1 MSTTKVITGKVRF
14 SYVNI
19 FKSRAFQAGQD
30 AKYSVCLL
38 IPKED
43 KATIKK
49 IKAAIDAAVQ
59 DGISSKWG
67 GKKPANLKLPLRDG
81 DAERADE
88 APEYEGMYFL
98 NCNSTQKPGIVDKD
112 LNEILDP
119 DEVYSGCWGRAY
131 KARRTTMEPITIRW
145 ETGYMTI
152 NPDAF
157 FPTSAARIRKL
168 LRVVA
173 LDFEHQD
180 DIRMQ
185 LAGACE
191 SRAQEILDG
200 RKSLANEAVNHHQKA
215 ADLEPQ
221 IETAKRRITTLR
233 ACIKEQPKKARQLG
247 YPERLHNEREQLKKL
262 TAERS
267 GALSAFRK
275 KKREFEA
282 AEATAEK
289 LRQNAEVLRP

>member
-1 MSTTKVITGKVRF
+1 
-14 SYVNI
+14 
-19 FKSRAFQAGQD
+19 
-30 AKYSVCLL
+30 
-38 IPKED
+38 
-43 KATIKK
+43 
-49 IKAAIDAAVQ
+49 
-59 DGISSKWG
+59 
-67 GKKPANLKLPLRDG
+67 
-81 DAERADE
+81 
-88 APEYEGMYFL
+88 
-98 NCNSTQKPGIVDKD
+98 
-112 LNEILDP
+112 
-119 DEVYSGCWGRAY
+119 
-131 KARRTTMEPITIRW
+131 MEPITIRW
-145 ETGYMTI
+145 ETGHMTI

-180 DIRMQ
+180 VIRMQ

-191 SRAQEILDG
+191 SRAQELLDG
-200 RKSLANEAVNHHQKA
+200 RKSLANEAVNHHQK
-215 ADLEPQ
+215 EPQ

-247 YPERLHNEREQLKKL
+247 YPERLHEEREQLKKL

-289 LRQNAEVLRP
+289 LRQNAEMLRP

>member
-1 MSTTKVITGKVRF
+1 
-14 SYVNI
+14 
-19 FKSRAFQAGQD
+19 
-30 AKYSVCLL
+30 
-38 IPKED
+38 
-43 KATIKK
+43 
-49 IKAAIDAAVQ
+49 
-59 DGISSKWG
+59 
-67 GKKPANLKLPLRDG
+67 
-81 DAERADE
+81 
-88 APEYEGMYFL
+88 
-98 NCNSTQKPGIVDKD
+98 
-112 LNEILDP
+112 
-119 DEVYSGCWGRAY
+119 
-131 KARRTTMEPITIRW
+131 MEPIIIRW

-157 FPTSAARIRKL
+157 FPTSTARIRKL

-180 DIRMQ
+180 VIRMQ

-215 ADLEPQ
+215 AV
-221 IETAKRRITTLR
+221 TTLR
-233 ACIKEQPKKARQLG
+233 ACIKEQPKRARQLG
-247 YPERLHNEREQLKKL
+247 YPERLHEEREQLKKL

>member
-1 MSTTKVITGKVRF
+1 
-14 SYVNI
+14 
-19 FKSRAFQAGQD
+19 
-30 AKYSVCLL
+30 
-38 IPKED
+38 
-43 KATIKK
+43 
-49 IKAAIDAAVQ
+49 
-59 DGISSKWG
+59 
-67 GKKPANLKLPLRDG
+67 
-81 DAERADE
+81 
-88 APEYEGMYFL
+88 
-98 NCNSTQKPGIVDKD
+98 
-112 LNEILDP
+112 
-119 DEVYSGCWGRAY
+119 
-131 KARRTTMEPITIRW
+131 MEPITIRW

-157 FPTSAARIRKL
+157 FPTSTARIRKL

-180 DIRMQ
+180 VIRMQ

-200 RKSLANEAVNHHQKA
+200 RKSLANEA

-247 YPERLHNEREQLKKL
+247 YPERLREEREQLKKL

-289 LRQNAEVLRP
+289 LRQNAEVLRS

>member
-1 MSTTKVITGKVRF
+1 
-14 SYVNI
+14 
-19 FKSRAFQAGQD
+19 
-30 AKYSVCLL
+30 
-38 IPKED
+38 
-43 KATIKK
+43 
-49 IKAAIDAAVQ
+49 
-59 DGISSKWG
+59 
-67 GKKPANLKLPLRDG
+67 
-81 DAERADE
+81 
-88 APEYEGMYFL
+88 
-98 NCNSTQKPGIVDKD
+98 
-112 LNEILDP
+112 
-119 DEVYSGCWGRAY
+119 
-131 KARRTTMEPITIRW
+131 MEPITIRW

-200 RKSLANEAVNHHQKA
+200 RKSLANEAVNH
-215 ADLEPQ
+215 LEPQ

-247 YPERLHNEREQLKKL
+247 YPERLHEEREQLKKL

>member
-1 MSTTKVITGKVRF
+1 
-14 SYVNI
+14 
-19 FKSRAFQAGQD
+19 
-30 AKYSVCLL
+30 
-38 IPKED
+38 
-43 KATIKK
+43 
-49 IKAAIDAAVQ
+49 
-59 DGISSKWG
+59 
-67 GKKPANLKLPLRDG
+67 
-81 DAERADE
+81 
-88 APEYEGMYFL
+88 
-98 NCNSTQKPGIVDKD
+98 
-112 LNEILDP
+112 
-119 DEVYSGCWGRAY
+119 
-131 KARRTTMEPITIRW
+131 MEPITIRW
-145 ETGYMTI
+145 ETGHMTI

-180 DIRMQ
+180 VIRMQ

-191 SRAQEILDG
+191 SRAQELLDG

-247 YPERLHNEREQLKKL
+247 YPERLHEEREQL

-267 GALSAFRK
+267 GAISAFRK

>member
-1 MSTTKVITGKVRF
+1 
-14 SYVNI
+14 
-19 FKSRAFQAGQD
+19 
-30 AKYSVCLL
+30 
-38 IPKED
+38 
-43 KATIKK
+43 
-49 IKAAIDAAVQ
+49 
-59 DGISSKWG
+59 
-67 GKKPANLKLPLRDG
+67 
-81 DAERADE
+81 
-88 APEYEGMYFL
+88 
-98 NCNSTQKPGIVDKD
+98 
-112 LNEILDP
+112 
-119 DEVYSGCWGRAY
+119 
-131 KARRTTMEPITIRW
+131 MEPITIRW

-180 DIRMQ
+180 VIRMQ

-247 YPERLHNEREQLKKL
+247 YPERLHEEQEALKNLKTQHS
-262 TAERS
+262 TAL
-267 GALSAFRK
+267 AAFRK
-275 KKREFEA
+275 KQKEFEA
-282 AEATAEK
+282 AEGVAK
-289 LRQNAEVLRP
+289 RLKQNAEVLRS

>member
-1 MSTTKVITGKVRF
+1 
-14 SYVNI
+14 
-19 FKSRAFQAGQD
+19 
-30 AKYSVCLL
+30 
-38 IPKED
+38 
-43 KATIKK
+43 
-49 IKAAIDAAVQ
+49 
-59 DGISSKWG
+59 
-67 GKKPANLKLPLRDG
+67 
-81 DAERADE
+81 
-88 APEYEGMYFL
+88 
-98 NCNSTQKPGIVDKD
+98 
-112 LNEILDP
+112 
-119 DEVYSGCWGRAY
+119 
-131 KARRTTMEPITIRW
+131 MEPITIRW

-157 FPTSAARIRKL
+157 FPTSTARIRKL

-180 DIRMQ
+180 VIRMQ

-221 IETAKRRITTLR
+221 IETAKRRITTIR
-233 ACIKEQPKKARQLG
+233 ACIKEQPKRARQLG
-247 YPERLHNEREQLKKL
+247 YPERLHEEREQLKKL
-262 TAERS
+262 TAEHS

>member
-1 MSTTKVITGKVRF
+1 
-14 SYVNI
+14 
-19 FKSRAFQAGQD
+19 
-30 AKYSVCLL
+30 
-38 IPKED
+38 
-43 KATIKK
+43 
-49 IKAAIDAAVQ
+49 
-59 DGISSKWG
+59 
-67 GKKPANLKLPLRDG
+67 
-81 DAERADE
+81 
-88 APEYEGMYFL
+88 
-98 NCNSTQKPGIVDKD
+98 
-112 LNEILDP
+112 
-119 DEVYSGCWGRAY
+119 
-131 KARRTTMEPITIRW
+131 MEPITIRW

-157 FPTSAARIRKL
+157 SQQVQPGSGSSSGWSPWTLSIRTPSGCS
-168 LRVVA
+168 
-173 LDFEHQD
+173 
-180 DIRMQ
+180 
-185 LAGACE
+185 LAGGCE

-221 IETAKRRITTLR
+221 IETAKRRITALR

-247 YPERLHNEREQLKKL
+247 YPERLHEEREQLKKL

>member
-1 MSTTKVITGKVRF
+1 
-14 SYVNI
+14 
-19 FKSRAFQAGQD
+19 
-30 AKYSVCLL
+30 
-38 IPKED
+38 
-43 KATIKK
+43 
-49 IKAAIDAAVQ
+49 
-59 DGISSKWG
+59 
-67 GKKPANLKLPLRDG
+67 
-81 DAERADE
+81 
-88 APEYEGMYFL
+88 
-98 NCNSTQKPGIVDKD
+98 
-112 LNEILDP
+112 
-119 DEVYSGCWGRAY
+119 
-131 KARRTTMEPITIRW
+131 MEPITIRW

-173 LDFEHQD
+173 LDFERQD

-247 YPERLHNEREQLKKL
+247 YPERLHEEREQL

>member
-1 MSTTKVITGKVRF
+1 
-14 SYVNI
+14 
-19 FKSRAFQAGQD
+19 
-30 AKYSVCLL
+30 
-38 IPKED
+38 
-43 KATIKK
+43 
-49 IKAAIDAAVQ
+49 
-59 DGISSKWG
+59 
-67 GKKPANLKLPLRDG
+67 
-81 DAERADE
+81 
-88 APEYEGMYFL
+88 
-98 NCNSTQKPGIVDKD
+98 
-112 LNEILDP
+112 
-119 DEVYSGCWGRAY
+119 
-131 KARRTTMEPITIRW
+131 MEPITIRW

-200 RKSLANEAVNHHQKA
+200 
-215 ADLEPQ
+215 
-221 IETAKRRITTLR
+221 
-233 ACIKEQPKKARQLG
+233 

>member
-1 MSTTKVITGKVRF
+1 
-14 SYVNI
+14 
-19 FKSRAFQAGQD
+19 
-30 AKYSVCLL
+30 
-38 IPKED
+38 
-43 KATIKK
+43 
-49 IKAAIDAAVQ
+49 
-59 DGISSKWG
+59 
-67 GKKPANLKLPLRDG
+67 
-81 DAERADE
+81 
-88 APEYEGMYFL
+88 
-98 NCNSTQKPGIVDKD
+98 
-112 LNEILDP
+112 
-119 DEVYSGCWGRAY
+119 
-131 KARRTTMEPITIRW
+131 MEPITIRW

-157 FPTSAARIRKL
+157 FPTRTARLRKL

-180 DIRMQ
+180 VIRMQ

-191 SRAQEILDG
+191 
-200 RKSLANEAVNHHQKA
+200 SLANEAVNHHQKA

-221 IETAKRRITTLR
+221 IETAKRRITALR
-233 ACIKEQPKKARQLG
+233 ACIKEQPKRARQLG
-247 YPERLHNEREQLKKL
+247 YPERLHEEREQLKKL

>member
-1 MSTTKVITGKVRF
+1 
-14 SYVNI
+14 
-19 FKSRAFQAGQD
+19 
-30 AKYSVCLL
+30 
-38 IPKED
+38 
-43 KATIKK
+43 
-49 IKAAIDAAVQ
+49 
-59 DGISSKWG
+59 
-67 GKKPANLKLPLRDG
+67 
-81 DAERADE
+81 
-88 APEYEGMYFL
+88 
-98 NCNSTQKPGIVDKD
+98 
-112 LNEILDP
+112 
-119 DEVYSGCWGRAY
+119 
-131 KARRTTMEPITIRW
+131 MEPITIRW

-180 DIRMQ
+180 VIRMQ

-191 SRAQEILDG
+191 
-200 RKSLANEAVNHHQKA
+200 SLANEAVNHHQKA

-221 IETAKRRITTLR
+221 IETVKRRITTLR
-233 ACIKEQPKKARQLG
+233 ACIKEQPKEARQLG
-247 YPERLHNEREQLKKL
+247 YPERLHEEREQLKKL

-267 GALSAFRK
+267 GALSTFRK

>member
-1 MSTTKVITGKVRF
+1 
-14 SYVNI
+14 
-19 FKSRAFQAGQD
+19 
-30 AKYSVCLL
+30 
-38 IPKED
+38 
-43 KATIKK
+43 
-49 IKAAIDAAVQ
+49 
-59 DGISSKWG
+59 
-67 GKKPANLKLPLRDG
+67 
-81 DAERADE
+81 
-88 APEYEGMYFL
+88 
-98 NCNSTQKPGIVDKD
+98 
-112 LNEILDP
+112 
-119 DEVYSGCWGRAY
+119 
-131 KARRTTMEPITIRW
+131 MEPITIRW

-157 FPTSAARIRKL
+157 FPTSTARIRKL

-180 DIRMQ
+180 VIRMQ

-191 SRAQEILDG
+191 
-200 RKSLANEAVNHHQKA
+200 SLANEAVNHHQKA

-221 IETAKRRITTLR
+221 IETAKRRITALR
-233 ACIKEQPKKARQLG
+233 ACIKEQPKRARQLG
-247 YPERLHNEREQLKKL
+247 YPERLHEEREQLKKL

>member
-1 MSTTKVITGKVRF
+1 
-14 SYVNI
+14 
-19 FKSRAFQAGQD
+19 
-30 AKYSVCLL
+30 
-38 IPKED
+38 
-43 KATIKK
+43 
-49 IKAAIDAAVQ
+49 
-59 DGISSKWG
+59 
-67 GKKPANLKLPLRDG
+67 
-81 DAERADE
+81 
-88 APEYEGMYFL
+88 
-98 NCNSTQKPGIVDKD
+98 
-112 LNEILDP
+112 
-119 DEVYSGCWGRAY
+119 
-131 KARRTTMEPITIRW
+131 MEPITIRW
-145 ETGYMTI
+145 ETGHMTI
-152 NPDAF
+152 NPGAF
-157 FPTSAARIRKL
+157 FPTSTARIRKL

-173 LDFEHQD
+173 LDYEHQD

-191 SRAQEILDG
+191 RLAQEILDG

-247 YPERLHNEREQLKKL
+247 YPERLHEEREQLKKL

-267 GALSAFRK
+267 GALSTFRK

-289 LRQNAEVLRP
+289 LRQNAEVLKP

>member
-1 MSTTKVITGKVRF
+1 
-14 SYVNI
+14 
-19 FKSRAFQAGQD
+19 
-30 AKYSVCLL
+30 
-38 IPKED
+38 
-43 KATIKK
+43 
-49 IKAAIDAAVQ
+49 
-59 DGISSKWG
+59 
-67 GKKPANLKLPLRDG
+67 
-81 DAERADE
+81 
-88 APEYEGMYFL
+88 
-98 NCNSTQKPGIVDKD
+98 
-112 LNEILDP
+112 
-119 DEVYSGCWGRAY
+119 
-131 KARRTTMEPITIRW
+131 MEPITIRW

-180 DIRMQ
+180 VIRMQ

-191 SRAQEILDG
+191 IRAQELLDG
-200 RKSLANEAVNHHQKA
+200 RKSLANEAANHHQKA
-215 ADLEPQ
+215 TDLEPQ

-247 YPERLHNEREQLKKL
+247 YPERLHEEREQLKKL
-262 TAERS
+262 TA

>member
-1 MSTTKVITGKVRF
+1 
-14 SYVNI
+14 
-19 FKSRAFQAGQD
+19 
-30 AKYSVCLL
+30 
-38 IPKED
+38 
-43 KATIKK
+43 
-49 IKAAIDAAVQ
+49 
-59 DGISSKWG
+59 
-67 GKKPANLKLPLRDG
+67 
-81 DAERADE
+81 
-88 APEYEGMYFL
+88 
-98 NCNSTQKPGIVDKD
+98 
-112 LNEILDP
+112 
-119 DEVYSGCWGRAY
+119 
-131 KARRTTMEPITIRW
+131 MEPITIRW

-233 ACIKEQPKKARQLG
+233 ACIK
-247 YPERLHNEREQLKKL
+247 
-262 TAERS
+262 
-267 GALSAFRK
+267 
-275 KKREFEA
+275 
-282 AEATAEK
+282 
-289 LRQNAEVLRP
+289 